1 MSCRLFHHDAPWIF
15 MVFHWSVPFGPDC
28 AEGSGTPG
36 ARLLSDAC
44 LLKWQAGR
52 EASKIPAKKKTKTE
66 GESQSRII
74 TNHWRFFSVKMRC
87 MSSKARTDCSVS
99 PCGFQIWSTLN
110 FKHSKHKSGD
120 DSKSTRLPVVTNV
133 KIAEGLGPALKQP
146 NQWHSSLGGL
156 ETETVHDEEQ
166 KTWKNYSKLYKRNI
180 SSDPMTSHAANV
192 PLSGPLDEPSPYV
205 LHKVA
210 VDWSGHFAKASWC
223 LCHPSTLTLPVEKIW
238 RFVDHFLLPGDLKDV
253 KDVKEPSWCFFW
265 SKVLQF
271 SDLQEGFQL
280 RQQFRTV
287 AGKGL

>member
-1 MSCRLFHHDAPWIF
+1 MVSSWCTLHFHGFPLIC
-15 MVFHWSVPFGPDC
+15 SVWAWLCWRVRHTRSPSSQWCVP
-28 AEGSGTPG
+28 S
-36 ARLLSDAC
+36 
-44 LLKWQAGR
+44 QMAGR
-52 EASKIPAKKKTKTE
+52 AWGLQNSGKKKTKTE

-120 DSKSTRLPVVTNV
+120 DSKSTRLREKV

-166 KTWKNYSKLYKRNI
+166 KTWKNYSKLYKYKQNI

-192 PLSGPLDEPSPYV
+192 PLSGPLDELSPYV
-205 LHKVA
+205 LHKDA

-253 KDVKEPSWCFFW
+253 KEPSWCFF
-265 SKVLQF
+265 F
-271 SDLQEGFQL
+271 GA
-280 RQQFRTV
+280 RYCNFRISR
-287 AGKGL
+287 KGSNCDSNSGQ